1 MTDER
6 EEREMVVKM
15 TGTRN
20 DYGLCLICGQRN
32 DGWRNAEMYD
42 ALTAEFLPG
51 KEQSGVVHV
60 WCGEHAGWEL
70 A

>member
-1 MTDER
+1 MSSQERGKEMTE
-6 EEREMVVKM
+6 KM

-20 DYGLCLICGQRN
+20 DYGLCLICSQPY
-32 DGWRNAEMYD
+32 DGWHNAEMYD

-51 KEQSGVVHV
+51 EEQSGIVHV
-60 WCGEHAGWEL
+60 GCGDNAGWKL